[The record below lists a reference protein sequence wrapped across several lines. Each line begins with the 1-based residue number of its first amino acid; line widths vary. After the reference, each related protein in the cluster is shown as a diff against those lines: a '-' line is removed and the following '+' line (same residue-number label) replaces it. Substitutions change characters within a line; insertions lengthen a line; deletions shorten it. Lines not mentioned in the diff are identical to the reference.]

1 MEHDDSS
8 ILAHARQYVA
18 VDCCNNQLYL
28 KYYDRV
34 DYKDENA
41 EPEYERRLNKFDFT
55 YQHIEGIHSLNR
67 LYNSKKHKSN
77 LYSIAVRTDI
87 LRDMSEKLSANITAE
102 I

>member
-18 VDCCNNQLYL
+18 ADCCNNQLYL

-55 YQHIEGIHSLNR
+55 Y
-67 LYNSKKHKSN
+67 
-77 LYSIAVRTDI
+77 
-87 LRDMSEKLSANITAE
+87 
-102 I
+102 